1 MSAIPNS
8 EKFVSDG
15 KIDLE
20 AVRDVIDF
28 HTVDDTD
35 IDPVT
40 FEILQ
45 HKFSQ
50 LVEEMG
56 STIKNVSGSV
66 VATDANDFQTTISD
80 ETGDLVEIGPYI
92 FIQAAVIDR
101 MIKWVLKNRGENPGI
116 EEGDMFICNDPW
128 VGALHQNDVALLKP
142 VFHQGELF
150 SWVSSTV
157 HQVDIG
163 GSDPGSFVPSA
174 EDVFQESTPM
184 PPVKIVE
191 DGEIKHDIE
200 DLYLRRSRT
209 PPALGLDLRA
219 KIAANNVA
227 SDRIHEM
234 IDRFG
239 AETVK
244 KGMKHSID
252 YAEDRFRD
260 RLEELPDGT
269 WRHENYLEVAKIG
282 DRGTYRTLLEMEK
295 QGGELT
301 FRVSGDEQT
310 GMINCTHSGLRG
322 GILSAVLP
330 LLAYDMPWALSAF
343 DRVIDIEPDPGIIVN
358 ADFPAGVSMGTVSGS
373 WHMINNA
380 TTTISKM
387 MSASPEHARDLV
399 AGSCG
404 SWPTVAVLGLNQ
416 SGDPFADLFM
426 DSMAGGWGGR
436 SFDDGIDTG
445 GIMCTPK
452 GQAPSVERTEDN
464 VPVLYFYRRELE
476 DSGGAGEYR
485 GGVGGEICWKP
496 HDAGGPEGPD
506 IPLNLTLTSFGIALP
521 PVQGINGGLPPNSN
535 LYRML
540 RDTDVDERLEAGNIP
555 ADIDELG
562 DPEHL
567 APKQKTQQTESDVFH
582 LTWGGGG
589 GVGDPLDRDPERVL
603 DDVVNNYVSR
613 ETARSIYGVVIDGDG
628 LDAEVDDAATEAR
641 HVEIREQRMESAS
654 LPEVN

>member
-1 MSAIPNS
+1 MSTVPNS
-8 EKFVSDG
+8 DRFVSDG
-15 KIDLE
+15 KLDIE
-20 AVRDVIDF
+20 AVAEHVDF
-28 HTVDDTD
+28 HSVDDTD

-80 ETGDLVEIGPYI
+80 ETGDLIEICPTL

-101 MIKWVLKNRGENPGI
+101 MIKWVLTHRAENPGI
-116 EEGDMFICNDPW
+116 QEGDMFICNDPW

-142 VFHQGELF
+142 VFHEGELF

-157 HQVDIG
+157 HQVDVG

-174 EDVFQESTPM
+174 DDVFQESTPM
-184 PPVKIVE
+184 PPTKIVE
-191 DGEIKHDIE
+191 DHEIRTDIE
-200 DLYLRRSRT
+200 DIYLRRSRI
-209 PPALGLDLRA
+209 PPSLGLDLRA

-227 SDRIHEM
+227 ENRIEGM

-239 AETVK
+239 ADTVK
-244 KGMKHSID
+244 KAMKHNLD
-252 YAEDRFRD
+252 YAENRFRN
-260 RLEELPDGT
+260 RLDSLPDGT
-269 WRHENYLEVAKIG
+269 WRHENYIEVSQIG
-282 DRGTYRTLLEMEK
+282 DRGAYKTKLEMTK
-295 QGGELT
+295 DGETLT
-301 FRVSGDEQT
+301 FRVTGDEQT

-330 LLAYDMPWALSAF
+330 LLAWDVPWALSAF
-343 DRVIDIEPDPGIIVN
+343 DRVIDFDAEPGTIVN

-387 MSASPEHARDLV
+387 LTASDEHQEDLL

-404 SWPTVAVLGLNQ
+404 SWPTVTVLGLDHD
-416 SGDPFADLFM
+416 GDPIADLFM
-426 DSMAGGWGGR
+426 DSMAGGWGAR

-445 GIMCTPK
+445 GIMCTPR
-452 GQAPSVERTEDN
+452 GQSPTVERTEHDL
-464 VPVLYFYRRELE
+464 PILYLFRRELQ

-485 GGVGGEICWKP
+485 GGVGGEIAWKP
-496 HDAGGPEGPD
+496 HDVGGPQAPD
-506 IPLNLTLTSFGIALP
+506 IPLELTLTSFGVAFP

-535 LYRML
+535 RYQISQ
-540 RDTDVDERLEAGNIP
+540 DSDIADRLADGQIP
-555 ADIDELG
+555 EDISELG
-562 DPEHL
+562 DPDVL
-567 APKQKTQQTESDVFH
+567 PPKYEIQQQEDDVFQ
-582 LTWGGGG
+582 LSWGGGAG
-589 GVGDPLDRDPERVL
+589 LGDPIDRDPERVL
-603 DDVVNNYVSR
+603 EDFVDGYVSR
-613 ETARSIYGVVIDGDG
+613 EMARSTYGVVIDGEG
-628 LDAEVDDAATEAR
+628 LNAEVDADATAAR
-641 HVEIREQRMESAS
+641 RE
-654 LPEVN
+654 